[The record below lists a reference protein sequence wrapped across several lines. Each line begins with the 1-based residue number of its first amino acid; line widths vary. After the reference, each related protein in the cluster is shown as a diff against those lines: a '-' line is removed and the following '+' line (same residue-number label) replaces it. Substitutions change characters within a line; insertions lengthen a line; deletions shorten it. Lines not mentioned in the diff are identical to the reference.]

1 MRQLAKPAA
10 AAAMG
15 ANRASDH
22 REKLMAEMMDLC
34 RHSAQRIVELTEVVA
49 DLQERI
55 TQLEAGG

>member
-10 AAAMG
+10 AAAMD
-15 ANRASDH
+15 ANRASDQ

-34 RHSAQRIVELTEVVA
+34 RHSARRIVELTEVVA

-55 TQLEAGG
+55 TQLEAVG